1 MAVTH
6 ATATRNVI
14 ADAVVDSVDV
24 GGAGSIVIRAS
35 TTDLV
40 SIALAATGFG
50 AAASGTAAVASTPRS
65 GNAVA
70 TGTADNYQC
79 KNGSGTVIF
88 SGSVTATGGGGDL
101 TLDTTSIAAI
111 GQLVR
116 ITGGGYTAP
125 A

>member
-6 ATATRNVI
+6 PTATRNAI
-14 ADAVVDSVDV
+14 ADLVVDSVDT
-24 GGAGSIVIRAS
+24 GGAGSIVIRES

-40 SIALAATGFG
+40 SITLAATGFG
-50 AAASGTAAVASTPRS
+50 GAASGTAAVAGVPKS
-65 GNAVA
+65 GTAGA
-70 TGTADNYQC
+70 TGTADNFQC

-101 TLDTTSIAAI
+101 TLDTTSISS
-111 GQLVR
+111 GQTVT